1 MVREGRLEL
10 PFCKQSWILSP
21 VRLPIPPLSH
31 TYLTLYPISLDT
43 SIRNNSDNVN
53 ANSCQEKRTNTL
65 NTWSQNF
72 QPGAVPILG
81 ILILCLLSSGAIPA
95 VAKQPLFDAYRR
107 IIVLDPGHG
116 GRENGAR
123 GADGTTEKTVALELA
138 RLIAAGLQRDYKV
151 TLTRTDDYQVEL
163 DNRTALANHL
173 KADVFV
179 SLHTGGSFVYSTAGP
194 IIYYY
199 QKATNPSPSRG
210 ENPALQGENKNMS
223 IPWDRV
229 QSSYLERSRT
239 LARMISSRLS
249 AMNSI
254 KNVRVQGAPLAV
266 LQGAHMPAIL
276 IEAGYLTNPAEE
288 KNLRNNRFL
297 GDLSAEISKGIE
309 DFLSRTDQIN
319 NQ

>member
-10 PFCKQSWILSP
+10 PLCHQSWILSP

-43 SIRNNSDNVN
+43 SIRNNTDNVN
-53 ANSCQEKRTNTL
+53 ANSCQEKRMNAL
-65 NTWSQNF
+65 NTCSQNF
-72 QPGAVPILG
+72 HHGVAPILG
-81 ILILCLLSSGAIPA
+81 ILILYFLSTGAIPA
-95 VAKQPLFDAYRR
+95 VANQPLFDAYRK

-116 GRENGAR
+116 GRESGAR
-123 GADGTTEKTVALELA
+123 GADGTAEKAVALELTQ
-138 RLIAAGLQRDYKV
+138 LIAAELQRDYKV
-151 TLTRTDDYQVEL
+151 TLTRTDDYHVDL

-179 SLHTGGSFVYSTAGP
+179 SLHTGGSFVYSTAGT
-194 IIYYY
+194 IIYYC
-199 QKATNPSPSRG
+199 QSAAESSAIIEGSRG
-210 ENPALQGENKNMS
+210 DQGNDTNRPIE
-223 IPWDRV
+223 WHRV
-229 QSSYLERSRT
+229 QNSYRESSRI

-249 AMNSI
+249 KLKSI
-254 KNVRVQGAPLAV
+254 KHIRVQGAPLAV

-297 GDLSAEISKGIE
+297 ADLSAEITRGIE
-309 DFLSRTDQIN
+309 DFLSRTD
-319 NQ
+319 

>member
-10 PFCKQSWILSP
+10 PLRRRSWILSP

-43 SIRNNSDNVN
+43 SIRNNTDNVN
-53 ANSCQEKRTNTL
+53 ANSCQEKRMNAL
-65 NTWSQNF
+65 NTCSQNF
-72 QPGAVPILG
+72 HHGVAPILG
-81 ILILCLLSSGAIPA
+81 ILILYFLSTGAIPA
-95 VAKQPLFDAYRR
+95 VANQPLFDAYRK

-116 GRENGAR
+116 GRESGAR
-123 GADGTTEKTVALELA
+123 GADGTAEKAVALELTQ
-138 RLIAAGLQRDYKV
+138 LIAAELQRDYKV
-151 TLTRTDDYQVEL
+151 TLTRTDDYHVDL

-199 QKATNPSPSRG
+199 QNVSKLASSREANSALPDEG
-210 ENPALQGENKNMS
+210 ENIP

-229 QSSYLERSRT
+229 QNSYTEKSRI
-239 LARMISSRLS
+239 LAGMISSRLNTL
-249 AMNSI
+249 NSI
-254 KNVRVQGAPLAV
+254 KNIRIQGAPLTV

-297 GDLSAEISKGIE
+297 TDLAAEISKGIE
-309 DFLSRTDQIN
+309 DFLPRTD
-319 NQ
+319 